1 MFIPLF
7 DGVFYKQTQE
17 PVNMEEKAKVSE
29 WDEAV
34 VDYERKLKR
43 AKTRVLRIEEAIE
56 TFKRSK
62 EQGREWPSAA
72 TQ

>member
-1 MFIPLF
+1 
-7 DGVFYKQTQE
+7 
-17 PVNMEEKAKVSE
+17 MEEKAKVSE